1 MHDASLAHPSAL
13 PIVVVTF
20 VFCVPEIG
28 AEAIRV
34 SLTLS
39 PKVIRKAVGQSI
51 LLVREPRA

>member
-39 PKVIRKAVGQSI
+39 PKVIR
-51 LLVREPRA
+51 